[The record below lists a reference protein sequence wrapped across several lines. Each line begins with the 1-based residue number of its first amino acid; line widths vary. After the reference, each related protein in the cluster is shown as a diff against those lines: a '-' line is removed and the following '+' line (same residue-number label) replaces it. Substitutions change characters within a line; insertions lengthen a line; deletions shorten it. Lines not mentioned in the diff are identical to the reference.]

1 MFNLIF
7 EGNLE
12 IKIKCP
18 IIWIDFKKIG
28 RIKEK
33 KRRIK
38 KHFRRKMSQ
47 GHEKVGK
54 SRNIVFLQ

>member
-1 MFNLIF
+1 M
-7 EGNLE
+7 G
-12 IKIKCP
+12 K
-18 IIWIDFKKIG
+18 
-28 RIKEK
+28 IKEK

-54 SRNIVFLQ
+54 SRNIVFSNNLGLRMVEK